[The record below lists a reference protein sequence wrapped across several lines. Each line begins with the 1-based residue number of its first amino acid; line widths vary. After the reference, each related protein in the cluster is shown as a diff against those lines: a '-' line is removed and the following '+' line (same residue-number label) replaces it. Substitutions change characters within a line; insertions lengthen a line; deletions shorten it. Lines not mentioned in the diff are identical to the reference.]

1 MLALSCGYGKNASI
15 SSSLCVANN
24 IEETRDSMGQD
35 KVLIEASCNSSS
47 SSSLGPNTCL
57 MARDSKVTPTLEP
70 NLSSD
75 NEEEDDDVASLKKKG
90 EIVFRAI
97 GKKKIACSNFVE
109 ILVVAIESKKIID
122 ELQSHDEEHE
132 ETIENLHSLA
142 DDFKRA
148 LLEEQTTKEA
158 LEETF
163 ALELSRVKET
173 HDRALVVAN
182 YLKLKNDKLV
192 FVNAKLLEDIEH
204 LKNGSMDVESA
215 LTKLTESHELLKASY
230 LKECSS
236 LPSPLAINDDACATN
251 STSCEASILK
261 ENVELRAQLE
271 LLTSKYEKL
280 EKNHEKLSSSNED
293 VLVSHARLNLA
304 HEAISTKVTSCEP
317 HVVTSTISTK
327 NVIFLCASPSNLST
341 HTIATSCDELPLMHC
356 FSNNEASTSSST
368 CVVTNHV
375 EVIKDLEAQVTL
387 LKKDLV
393 KGHEGKSKLDK
404 I

>member
-1 MLALSCGYGKNASI
+1 
-15 SSSLCVANN
+15 
-24 IEETRDSMGQD
+24 
-35 KVLIEASCNSSS
+35 
-47 SSSLGPNTCL
+47 
-57 MARDSKVTPTLEP
+57 
-70 NLSSD
+70 
-75 NEEEDDDVASLKKKG
+75 
-90 EIVFRAI
+90 
-97 GKKKIACSNFVE
+97 
-109 ILVVAIESKKIID
+109 
-122 ELQSHDEEHE
+122 
-132 ETIENLHSLA
+132 
-142 DDFKRA
+142 
-148 LLEEQTTKEA
+148 
-158 LEETF
+158 
-163 ALELSRVKET
+163 
-173 HDRALVVAN
+173 VAN

-192 FVNAKLLEDIEH
+192 FINAKLLEDVEH

-215 LTKLTESHELLKASY
+215 LTKLTESHELHKASN
-230 LKECSS
+230 LKECSN

-261 ENVELRAQLE
+261 ENIELRAQLE

-280 EKNHEKLSSSNED
+280 EENHKKLSSSNKD
-293 VLVSHARLNLA
+293 LLVSHARLNLA